1 MEDKQMRQYTF
12 FSKIGAFS
20 INLEDPKAS
29 ISSLRYAVDS
39 MKRDHACLFIY
50 PEGRITPV
58 SENEPNF
65 RKGLAWLY
73 QNLDDI
79 DFVPIAIY
87 SHTLRSS
94 KPELYLAIG
103 NSVDHDKS
111 LSKNELTVLFQQDL
125 HRIITQTREVA
136 GFTDE
141 GFDRQF

>member
-29 ISSLRYAVDS
+29 ISSLRYAVES
-39 MKRDHACLFIY
+39 MKRESSCLFIY

-58 SENEPNF
+58 SERQPDF

-73 QNLDDI
+73 QNLDEI
-79 DFVPIAIY
+79 DFIPIAIY

-94 KPELYLAIG
+94 KPELYASIG
-103 NSVDHDKS
+103 KSSDHDKS
-111 LSKNELTVLFQQDL
+111 LSKSELTELFEQDL
-125 HRIITQTREVA
+125 HRIIIQTREVA
-136 GFTDE
+136 GYTDE
-141 GFDRQF
+141 GFDQYF

>member
-20 INLEDPKAS
+20 INLEDPRAS

-39 MKRDHACLFIY
+39 MKRDNACLFIY
-50 PEGRITPV
+50 PEGRITPA
-58 SENEPNF
+58 SENKPNF

-79 DFVPIAIY
+79 DFVPITIY

-94 KPELYLAIG
+94 KPELYLSIG
-103 NSVDHDKS
+103 SSTVYDKL
-111 LSKNELTVLFQQDL
+111 LSKNELTELFQEDL
-125 HRIITQTREVA
+125 HRIILQTREVA
-136 GFTDE
+136 GFTDK
-141 GFDRQF
+141 GFNQQF